1 MIELRLNIDDALAD
15 ALESWFCEEI
25 QQSWILYRK
34 TPREACELRGFF
46 DDNALAACALSG
58 LSAQFPE
65 LANRE
70 WAESTLEDQ
79 DWKMAYRHHLNPWAV
94 GHLHW
99 VPEWERET
107 FIREDGHLYLFLDSG
122 MAFGTGSHET
132 TRLCAE
138 ALYRHYVKKGGP
150 AGQAVIDAGCGSGI
164 LAMSASLLGYAPV
177 YAFDRDPEA
186 VRVTIENVDL
196 NGMNGSVEVRQSGL
210 EDGLAGR
217 MAPVIMANIQADVLG
232 IYAEEIVRAWDP
244 EGGLLILS
252 GILHGEEHKILEVF
266 GCLLAMVH
274 DGKHFSGSV
283 QVSGE
288 WASVCFELRP

>member
-1 MIELRLNIDDALAD
+1 MIELRLNIDDTLAD

-34 TPREACELRGFF
+34 NPREACELRGYF
-46 DDNALAACALSG
+46 DDKEHAASALASLSIHFPALS
-58 LSAQFPE
+58 
-65 LANRE
+65 NRE

-79 DWKMAYRHHLNPWAV
+79 DWKMAYRHHLKPWAV

-99 VPEWERET
+99 VPEWERDA
-107 FIREDGHLYLFLDSG
+107 FIREDGHLYLYLDSG

-138 ALYRHYVKKGGP
+138 ALYRHYVKNGGP
-150 AGQAVIDAGCGSGI
+150 AGQGVIDAGCGSGI
-164 LAMSASLLGYAPV
+164 LAMSAFLLGYAPV

-186 VRVTIENVDL
+186 VRVTSENVGL
-196 NGMNGSVEVRQSGL
+196 NGMNGLVEVRQAGL
-210 EDGLAGR
+210 EDGLSKR
-217 MAPVIMANIQADVLG
+217 KAPVIMANIQADVLG

-266 GCLLAMVH
+266 GGLLAMVH
-274 DGKHFSGSV
+274 EGKHFSGSV
-283 QVSGE
+283 QVMGE
-288 WASVCFELRP
+288 WVSVCFERKS